1 MGYEERIAWIYG
13 VVTVG
18 SAAYYVT
25 QLLGTTPDL
34 PLELRD
40 YRAAML
46 WSIGGAI
53 VVTIVL
59 AILSTIVVAIATR
72 EKGRTSDLR
81 DRQITRFGDHVG
93 NSFVVMGA
101 LGALILLM
109 LDMPPFWA
117 AQAIYFGFLASGLL
131 SAIARIASYRFGFS
145 PW

>member
-13 VVTVG
+13 AVTIG
-18 SAAYYVT
+18 AASYYVA

-40 YRAAML
+40 YRPAML
-46 WSIGGAI
+46 WTIGGSI

-59 AILSTIVVAIATR
+59 AILSTIVVAVVTR
-72 EKGRTSDLR
+72 ETGRTSDLR
-81 DRQITRFGDHVG
+81 DRQINRFSDHVG
-93 NSFVVMGA
+93 QSFVVIGA
-101 LGALILLM
+101 LAALVLLM
-109 LDMPPFWA
+109 LEVPPFWP
-117 AQAIYFGFLASGLL
+117 AQAIFFGFFASGLL